1 MKFDVIVKYSRT
13 CFKHILTHPS
23 YPLPRKRLEPVNED
37 LQRMAQMGAGV
48 AGGSELVISHRRLP
62 IQQIDQLDAICC
74 IWKIPVIVKLI
85 HTYVRTY
92 IHTYIHRYIDT

>member
-1 MKFDVIVKYSRT
+1 MKFDVIVEYSRT

-23 YPLPRKRLEPVNED
+23 YPLPRTRLEPVNED
-37 LQRMAQMGAGV
+37 LARMAQMGAGV

-62 IQQIDQLDAICC
+62 IQTDRPARCNLLYMEYPSYC
-74 IWKIPVIVKLI
+74 KMN
-85 HTYVRTY
+85 TY